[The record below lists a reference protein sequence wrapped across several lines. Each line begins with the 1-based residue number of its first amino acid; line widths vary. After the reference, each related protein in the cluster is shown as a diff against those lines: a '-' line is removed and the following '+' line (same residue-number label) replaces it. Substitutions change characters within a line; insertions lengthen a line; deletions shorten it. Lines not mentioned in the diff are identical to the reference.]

1 MDNNLQLWLELCEL
15 QHRYVHA
22 LDNNLL
28 EQWPDFFVEECRYE
42 IISKENSDRG
52 LPAPIMLC
60 RNRRMLRDRIYSL
73 RHANIFEA
81 HTYRHAVSGLVVTDT
96 RGDEV
101 SSVSSYVV
109 INTGLA
115 GESTVFQAGCYHDTV
130 VKEAGLWRYK
140 SKRVVYDTSRV
151 ATLLATPI

>member
-1 MDNNLQLWLELCEL
+1 MDNNLQLWLELSEL

-28 EQWPDFFVEECRYE
+28 EQWPDFFIEEGRYE
-42 IISKENSDRG
+42 IVSKENADRG

-60 RNRRMLRDRIYSL
+60 RNRRMMVDRIYSL

-96 RGDEV
+96 RDNLV
-101 SSVSSYVV
+101 STVSSYLVV
-109 INTGLA
+109 NTGVA
-115 GESTVFQAGCYHDTV
+115 GETTVYQAGSYHDTV
-130 VKEAGLWRYK
+130 IKEGGLWRYK